1 MLRATSLLRSPLRER
16 LVGLLGPHPC
26 LPLAPSS
33 VIFSPANSQILNQ
46 VDIRT
51 TVVITRE
58 ASSQSIAKPL
68 KRLTL
73 AEKFVAS
80 TPSSVQPYLRLA
92 RLDRPVGTWLLFWPC
107 GWSLCLA
114 TPPGCLPPPALLL
127 TFGVGSLIMRGAG
140 CTINDMWDRNIDK
153 LVDRTRHRPITS
165 GQVSMFSALNFLALQ
180 LGVGLQVLLQLN
192 WYSVL
197 LGAASLSL
205 VTTYPLMK
213 RFTYYP
219 QFVLGLTFNWGAL
232 LGWSALSGE
241 CDWSVCLPLYIAGI
255 SWTMI
260 YDTIYAHQD
269 KYDDVI
275 IGVKSTAIKFG
286 SKTPVCLS
294 CFATTMVSSLL
305 YCGWATQQTAPYYAA
320 IAGVAAHLTHQIS
333 TLDIEDGEDCARK
346 FLSNRWVGFY
356 IFMGILLG
364 TALKESKTDYS
375 HPER

>member
-1 MLRATSLLRSPLRER
+1 
-16 LVGLLGPHPC
+16 
-26 LPLAPSS
+26 
-33 VIFSPANSQILNQ
+33 
-46 VDIRT
+46 
-51 TVVITRE
+51 
-58 ASSQSIAKPL
+58 
-68 KRLTL
+68 
-73 AEKFVAS
+73 
-80 TPSSVQPYLRLA
+80 
-92 RLDRPVGTWLLFWPC
+92 
-107 GWSLCLA
+107 
-114 TPPGCLPPPALLL
+114 
-127 TFGVGSLIMRGAG
+127 
-140 CTINDMWDRNIDK
+140 
-153 LVDRTRHRPITS
+153 
-165 GQVSMFSALNFLALQ
+165 MFSALNFLALQ

-364 TALKESKTDYS
+364 TALKESRSEDS